1 MKHVILMRHAKAE
14 RQAASGEDFDRS
26 LTERG
31 LEDVRIIAALIA
43 RDPALRP
50 TAALV
55 SPAARTEETFA
66 TLAEALALQTIPVQR
81 EPGFYNA
88 PAQVWRS
95 AIEAWVDEAPTEPGT
110 LVVVGHNPGIQA
122 LALELFEL
130 AAAGGEPMAKI
141 RDRFPTAATV
151 ILRFDA
157 AGRPAYDAILFPS
170 EHGGGAGE

>member
-14 RQAASGEDFDRS
+14 RQAPSGEDFDRS

-31 LEDVRIIAALIA
+31 QEDARIIAALIG

-66 TLAEALALQTIPVQR
+66 TVVAALGLKDIPVR
-81 EPGFYNA
+81 RDAAFYNA
-88 PAQVWRS
+88 PARVWRT
-95 AIEAWVDEAPTEPGT
+95 ALEAWVDEGPEAPGA
-110 LVVVGHNPGIQA
+110 LLVVGHNPGIQA
-122 LALELFEL
+122 LALDLFEL

-151 ILRFDA
+151 ILNFDA